1 MLDLCDKAE
10 IEAVL
15 PQRLDYQDRPSY
27 DVCDRAS
34 LKQMHMA
41 VSLGGDG
48 TLLQMT
54 RFLAPLKIPVF
65 GVNFGKLGFLAEI
78 ELKELPEA
86 LSKLTAGEYVLEE
99 RSQLQACVWRDG
111 KVLIDAH
118 ALNDMVVAKGHFSKL
133 AHLSLKVNGKR
144 SGNYAADGIIMA
156 TATGSTAYSLSAG
169 GPLVHPSLDVT
180 IITPICA
187 HALYTRPLLIPM
199 DRVIELNA
207 IPPYEEL
214 LLSADGEIVA
224 SIAENDTVRIAKSP
238 DKVTFIRLNG
248 RSYYETWQEKLIRN
262 TEMLLKYPT
271 AYKYRYEVRDV
282 KGIRHGKIKE
292 IIEHSKIETQ
302 EDLAA
307 ALRHDGIE
315 VTQATVSRDIKEL
328 MLIKV
333 PDAEGNYHYA
343 FPKEHNMLLTP
354 GRLERTFQDS
364 IIGMRASENLVVVRS
379 LPGTAQSVAY
389 AIDYMKWP
397 EVLGT
402 VAGDDTIF
410 VAVDSKDNTV
420 TFMERFNNR

>member
-1 MLDLCDKAE
+1 MNKLRLGIFPNMKKENVKNSLPKVLDLCDKAE

-156 TATGSTAYSLSAG
+156 TATGSTAYSLSGRGAACTSQ
-169 GPLVHPSLDVT
+169 PRCYYYYAYLRS
-180 IITPICA
+180 C
-187 HALYTRPLLIPM
+187 ALYKTAFDSDGQGHRT
-199 DRVIELNA
+199 EC
-207 IPPYEEL
+207 Y
-214 LLSADGEIVA
+214 SA
-224 SIAENDTVRIAKSP
+224 
-238 DKVTFIRLNG
+238 L
-248 RSYYETWQEKLIRN
+248 
-262 TEMLLKYPT
+262 
-271 AYKYRYEVRDV
+271 
-282 KGIRHGKIKE
+282 
-292 IIEHSKIETQ
+292 
-302 EDLAA
+302 
-307 ALRHDGIE
+307 
-315 VTQATVSRDIKEL
+315 
-328 MLIKV
+328 
-333 PDAEGNYHYA
+333 
-343 FPKEHNMLLTP
+343 
-354 GRLERTFQDS
+354 
-364 IIGMRASENLVVVRS
+364 
-379 LPGTAQSVAY
+379 
-389 AIDYMKWP
+389 
-397 EVLGT
+397 
-402 VAGDDTIF
+402 
-410 VAVDSKDNTV
+410 
-420 TFMERFNNR
+420 

>member
-1 MLDLCDKAE
+1 MNKLRLGIFPNMKKENVKNSLPKVLDLCDKAE

-214 LLSADGEIVA
+214 LLSADVEIVA

-262 TEMLLKYPT
+262 TEML
-271 AYKYRYEVRDV
+271 
-282 KGIRHGKIKE
+282 
-292 IIEHSKIETQ
+292 
-302 EDLAA
+302 
-307 ALRHDGIE
+307 
-315 VTQATVSRDIKEL
+315 
-328 MLIKV
+328 
-333 PDAEGNYHYA
+333 
-343 FPKEHNMLLTP
+343 
-354 GRLERTFQDS
+354 
-364 IIGMRASENLVVVRS
+364 
-379 LPGTAQSVAY
+379 
-389 AIDYMKWP
+389 
-397 EVLGT
+397 
-402 VAGDDTIF
+402 
-410 VAVDSKDNTV
+410 
-420 TFMERFNNR
+420 

>member
-1 MLDLCDKAE
+1 MNKLRLGIFPNMKKENVKNSLPKVLDLCDKAE

-78 ELKELPEA
+78 ELKELPE
-86 LSKLTAGEYVLEE
+86 
-99 RSQLQACVWRDG
+99 
-111 KVLIDAH
+111 VLIDAH

-262 TEMLLKYPT
+262 TEML
-271 AYKYRYEVRDV
+271 
-282 KGIRHGKIKE
+282 
-292 IIEHSKIETQ
+292 
-302 EDLAA
+302 
-307 ALRHDGIE
+307 
-315 VTQATVSRDIKEL
+315 
-328 MLIKV
+328 
-333 PDAEGNYHYA
+333 
-343 FPKEHNMLLTP
+343 
-354 GRLERTFQDS
+354 
-364 IIGMRASENLVVVRS
+364 
-379 LPGTAQSVAY
+379 
-389 AIDYMKWP
+389 
-397 EVLGT
+397 
-402 VAGDDTIF
+402 
-410 VAVDSKDNTV
+410 
-420 TFMERFNNR
+420 

>member
-1 MLDLCDKAE
+1 M
-10 IEAVL
+10 
-15 PQRLDYQDRPSY
+15 
-27 DVCDRAS
+27 
-34 LKQMHMA
+34 
-41 VSLGGDG
+41 
-48 TLLQMT
+48 
-54 RFLAPLKIPVF
+54 APLKIPVF

-78 ELKELPEA
+78 ELNELPEA

-262 TEMLLKYPT
+262 TEML
-271 AYKYRYEVRDV
+271 
-282 KGIRHGKIKE
+282 
-292 IIEHSKIETQ
+292 
-302 EDLAA
+302 
-307 ALRHDGIE
+307 
-315 VTQATVSRDIKEL
+315 
-328 MLIKV
+328 
-333 PDAEGNYHYA
+333 
-343 FPKEHNMLLTP
+343 
-354 GRLERTFQDS
+354 
-364 IIGMRASENLVVVRS
+364 
-379 LPGTAQSVAY
+379 
-389 AIDYMKWP
+389 
-397 EVLGT
+397 
-402 VAGDDTIF
+402 
-410 VAVDSKDNTV
+410 
-420 TFMERFNNR
+420 